1 MWYPVGVIFT
11 AVIKIL
17 WKFAINAV
25 VLWVIGQFLI
35 PSLPHDYVTLAKIAG
50 ILAVVNYFF

>member
-1 MWYPVGVIFT
+1 MGVIFT